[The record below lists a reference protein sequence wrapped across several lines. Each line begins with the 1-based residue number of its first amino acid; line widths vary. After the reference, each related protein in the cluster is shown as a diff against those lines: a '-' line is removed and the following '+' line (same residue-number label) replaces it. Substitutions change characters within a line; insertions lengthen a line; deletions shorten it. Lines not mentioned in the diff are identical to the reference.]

1 MKMTHE
7 TDVLKPENGD
17 NLLPV
22 FCELKALICRA
33 VQDGQAVHEVEKAIW
48 QQVLLIG
55 RQALGQFFTLLGTG
69 DMGETI
75 TLPDGR
81 SCHRL
86 EKLHERRYVSI
97 FKEFTLARSVY
108 GTREGQKIEF
118 VPLDNRLQLPEG
130 DHSYV
135 LQDWDQSFC
144 VEQAFG
150 PSTQALA
157 RILDFRQSVDSL
169 ERMNEDMAVEVVDFW
184 EERPVPKAAK
194 EGEILVTSADGKGI
208 VMRRE
213 KPVSVPAYRR
223 KGEKASQ
230 KRMATVGTTYTVD
243 RYLGT
248 PEQVLAALFR
258 DGPRPAERRPQ
269 PQNKDVWASLSCD
282 DGADTVSSV
291 DVIYTWLADQA
302 DKRNPDAL
310 KEMVHLSDGQPCL
323 WEARR
328 EYLPPENATDILD
341 ILHVASYVWQA
352 AHVFYKEGSNDAAQF
367 ARERLLRILQG
378 QSDRVVRGL
387 RVMGSKRGLI
397 GAKKK
402 TLRKVCGYLEA
413 NRQRM
418 HYDEYL
424 SKGYP
429 IASGAV
435 EGACRHLVKDRME
448 RAGMHWTPDGA
459 QAMLN
464 VRSVYVN
471 GDWDT
476 YQTFRINQQAKR
488 LYPFQTLV
496 HGNRY
501 RAAG

>member
-7 TDVLKPENGD
+7 TDVLKPENGE
-17 NLLPV
+17 NLLSL
-22 FCELKALICRA
+22 FCELRQLICRA
-33 VQDGQAVHEVEKAIW
+33 AHDGQPVHEVEKAVW

-55 RQALGQFFTLLGTG
+55 RQALGQFFALLGTG

-81 SCHRL
+81 CCQRL
-86 EKLHERRYVSI
+86 EQLHERRYVSI
-97 FKEFTLARSVY
+97 FKEFTLSRTVY
-108 GTREGQKIEF
+108 GSREGQKIEF

-130 DHSYV
+130 VYSYV

-150 PSTQALA
+150 PSAEAIA
-157 RILDFRQSVDSL
+157 RILGLRQSVDSL
-169 ERMNEDMAVEVVDFW
+169 ERMNEDMADHVLDFW
-184 EERPVPKAAK
+184 EDRPVPKAI
-194 EGEILVTSADGKGI
+194 EEREILVASADGKGI

-213 KPVSVPAYRR
+213 EPVPVAPFRR

-230 KRMATVGTTYTVD
+230 KRMATVGAAYTVD
-243 RYLGT
+243 RYVRT
-248 PEQVLAALFR
+248 PEQVVAALFR
-258 DGPRPAERRPQ
+258 DSARPTERRPQ
-269 PQNKDVWASLSCD
+269 PQHKHVWASLSCE
-282 DGADTVSSV
+282 DGAATVSSV
-291 DVIYTWLADQA
+291 DIVYTWLADQV
-302 DKRNPDAL
+302 DKRNPTSF

-328 EYLPPENATDILD
+328 KYLPEENATDILD
-341 ILHVASYVWQA
+341 ILHVTSYVWQA
-352 AHVFYKEGSNDAAQF
+352 AHVFYKEGSDHAEQF

-387 RVMGSKRGLI
+387 REMGTKRRLI

-402 TLRKVCGYLEA
+402 TLNKVCGYLEA
-413 NRQRM
+413 NRERM
-418 HYDEYL
+418 HYNAYL

-429 IASGAV
+429 IASGV
-435 EGACRHLVKDRME
+435 IEGACRHLVKDRME
-448 RAGMHWTPDGA
+448 RAGMHWTADGA

-471 GDWDT
+471 GDWDD
-476 YQTFRINQQAKR
+476 YQNYRIDQQAKR
-488 LYPFQTLV
+488 LYPFQKLV
-496 HGNRY
+496 KGERY
-501 RAAG
+501 GAAG